1 MKFLKGNINVPAMN
15 DSKYLLL
22 STYTIIICGLGSM
35 TLSQV
40 INYL

>member
-1 MKFLKGNINVPAMN
+1 MN

-40 INYL
+40 IN